1 MYRDL
6 LTLSPVNDIA
16 TLNAIT
22 NKFVESAGKV
32 CFADTFV
39 SSNAIFT
46 STSSSFSGYYAH
58 DADHKLILLIPVAD
72 DSFYHDTSTKWAIID
87 YENDICFS
95 NFNWKFI
102 HYNGNFPSK
111 NVAIFMNTT
120 VNLSKISGILATDFN
135 DIFPVLMVASDY
147 PTIDTNNDYPHTF
160 IGDDGYTYSC
170 LTASSNRNIWLR
182 LRDS

>member
-22 NKFVESAGKV
+22 NKFVESDGKV

-58 DADHKLILLIPVAD
+58 DAEHKLILLSPLGA
-72 DSFYHDTSTKWAIID
+72 DSFNHNTSTKWAIID
-87 YENDICFS
+87 YENDICFANN
-95 NFNWKFI
+95 NFKFI
-102 HYNGNFPSK
+102 HYNGNFPDLE
-111 NVAIFMNTT
+111 VATFYNTT
-120 VNLSKISGILATDFN
+120 VNSSKIAGMLATDFN
-135 DIFPVLMVASDY
+135 DIFPVLMVASVH

-170 LTASSNRNIWLR
+170 LTSAGYKNIWLR